1 MADNEAQNPIAK
13 NLITHNEEAQHAA
26 ADEKSMTL
34 FQAIKLYPKA
44 VGWSVVLSSALIM
57 EGYDLALLGSLYGSP
72 QFNRKYGVYNAASKK
87 WSVPA
92 NWQSA
97 LSNGARAGEVIGLI
111 INGFVSERYGYRKT
125 MIGALMSMTAFI
137 FILFFAPNVQT
148 LVIGEVFCGIPW
160 GMFQTLTTQYASE
173 VAPVRLRPILTTFVN
188 MCWVMGQFIA
198 AGVNR
203 ACVQRPD
210 QWAYRIPFAIQWIWP
225 IPIMIGVYLAPESP
239 WWHVRRG
246 DTAGARTAL
255 LRLTSPEKDPNF
267 NADETIAMIEHTNE
281 FEKRMTE
288 GTSWMDLF
296 KGTDLRRTEIVCFAW
311 IAQTICGTNIM
322 GYFAY
327 FMQRAGLPIIQS
339 FNMSM
344 ISLALGLIGTMG
356 SWFLMQHLGRRTIH
370 FSGACTLFVI
380 LIIVGSCS
388 FAGTQVSNWAIGAIL
403 ILFVFV
409 YDFTIGPVTY
419 SIVSEMSSTRLKGK
433 TIVLAR
439 ALYNISNI
447 VVNVLTN
454 YQLGVT
460 NWNWGAKTAFF
471 WAGTC
476 GCVVVWVYF
485 RLPEPK
491 GRTYGELGMLF
502 EQKISARKFAITHVD
517 PYGHSDGLE
526 EKIGEKESMKQEW
539 KD

>member
-1 MADNEAQNPIAK
+1 MADNEAQASSKTKAVLP
-13 NLITHNEEAQHAA
+13 NEEAQHAA
-26 ADEKSMTL
+26 EDEKSMTL
-34 FQAIKLYPKA
+34 LQAIKLYPKA

-57 EGYDLALLGSLYGSP
+57 ERLRSCPTGKS
-72 QFNRKYGVYNAASKK
+72 RK

-125 MIGALMSMTAFI
+125 MVGALISMICFI

-225 IPIMIGVYLAPESP
+225 VPIMIGVFLAPESP

-246 DTAGARTAL
+246 DTAGARAAL
-255 LRLTSPEKDPNF
+255 LRLTSPDKDPNF
-267 NADETIAMIEHTNE
+267 NADETIAMIQHTNE
-281 FEKRMTE
+281 LEKSMTE

-327 FMQRAGLPIIQS
+327 FMQRAGLPTVQS

-344 ISLALGLIGTMG
+344 ISLALGLVGTMG

-388 FAGTQVSNWAIGAIL
+388 FAGTQASNWAIGGIL

-419 SIVSEMSSTRLKGK
+419 SIVSEMSSTRLKAK

-439 ALYNISNI
+439 AFYNISNI

-454 YQLGVT
+454 YQLGDA
-460 NWNWGAKTAFF
+460 NWDWSSRTAFF
-471 WAGTC
+471 WAATC

-491 GRTYGELGMLF
+491 GRTYGELDLLF
-502 EQKISARKFAITHVD
+502 EKRISARKFASTHVD
-517 PYGHSDGLE
+517 PYGHVQGTDAEMEG
-526 EKIGEKESMKQEW
+526 KMAKPEW
-539 KD
+539 KEGR

>member
-1 MADNEAQNPIAK
+1 MTDKENQLPVATKLVAP
-13 NLITHNEEAQHAA
+13 NEEAQHAA
-26 ADEKSMTL
+26 DDEKSMGL

-72 QFNRKYGVYNAASKK
+72 QFNRKYGVLNPTSGKY
-87 WSVPA
+87 SVPA
-92 NWQSA
+92 SWQSA

-125 MIGALMSMTAFI
+125 MIGALVAMTAFI
-137 FILFFAPNVQT
+137 FILFFAPNIQT

-198 AGVNR
+198 SGVNR

-225 IPIMIGVYLAPESP
+225 VPIMVGVFLAPESP

-246 DTAGARTAL
+246 DKAGAKAAL
-255 LRLTSPEKDPNF
+255 LRLTSPDRDPNF
-267 NADETIAMIEHTNE
+267 NADETISMIEHTNE
-281 FEKRMTE
+281 MEKNMSE
-288 GTSWMDLF
+288 GTRWRDLF

-327 FMQRAGLPIIQS
+327 FMQKAGLPTVQS

-344 ISLALGLIGTMG
+344 ISLALGLIGTAG
-356 SWFLMQHLGRRTIH
+356 SWVLMQKLGRRTIH
-370 FSGACTLFVI
+370 FSGGCALFVI

-388 FAGTQVSNWAIGAIL
+388 FAGTEASNWAIGAVL
-403 ILFVFV
+403 IMFVFV

-419 SIVSEMSSTRLKGK
+419 SIVSEMSSTRLKAK

-454 YQLGVT
+454 YQLGDA
-460 NWNWGAKTAFF
+460 NWAWGAKTAFF

-491 GRTYGELGMLF
+491 GRTYGELDMLF
-502 EQKISARKFAITHVD
+502 EQRVSARKFASTHVD
-517 PYGHSDGLE
+517 PYGHSHGLE
-526 EKIGEKESMKQEW
+526 TKVEEKEAAKQEW
-539 KD
+539 RE

>member
-1 MADNEAQNPIAK
+1 MTDKDFEQPTATQLAAP
-13 NLITHNEEAQHAA
+13 NEEAQHAA
-26 ADEKSMTL
+26 DDEKSMSL
-34 FQAIKLYPKA
+34 VQAIKLYPKA

-72 QFNRKYGVYNAASKK
+72 QFNRKYGVLNAATGKY
-87 WSVPA
+87 SVQA
-92 NWQSA
+92 SWQSA
-97 LSNGARAGEVIGLI
+97 LSNGARAGEVIGLV

-125 MIGALMSMTAFI
+125 MIGALISMTAFI

-203 ACVQRPD
+203 GCVQRSD
-210 QWAYRIPFAIQWIWP
+210 QWAYRIPFAVQWVWP
-225 IPIMIGVYLAPESP
+225 IPIMVGVFLAPESP

-246 DTAGARTAL
+246 DKVGAKAAL

-281 FEKRMTE
+281 MEKNMSE
-288 GTSWMDLF
+288 GTRWTDLF
-296 KGTDLRRTEIVCFAW
+296 KGTDLRRTEIVCFTW

-327 FMQRAGLPIIQS
+327 FMQKAGLPTVQS

-344 ISLALGLIGTMG
+344 ISLALGLVGTAG
-356 SWFLMQHLGRRTIH
+356 SWYLMQKFGRRTIH
-370 FSGACTLFVI
+370 FSGGCTLFII

-388 FAGTQVSNWAIGAIL
+388 FAGTQASNWAIGAVL
-403 ILFVFV
+403 IMFVFV

-419 SIVSEMSSTRLKGK
+419 SIVSEMSSTRLKAK

-454 YQLGVT
+454 YQLGDA
-460 NWNWGAKTAFF
+460 NWAWGAKTAFF

-491 GRTYGELGMLF
+491 GRTYGELDMLF
-502 EQKISARKFAITHVD
+502 EQRVSARKFASTQVD
-517 PYGHSDGLE
+517 PYRHGRVAD
-526 EKIGEKESMKQEW
+526 EKAAVGSEW
-539 KD
+539 KE

>member
-1 MADNEAQNPIAK
+1 MSTAK
-13 NLITHNEEAQHAA
+13 DSQQPITHVVAPNEEAQHAA
-26 ADEKSMTL
+26 NDEKAMSL

-44 VGWSVVLSSALIM
+44 MGWSVVLSSALIM

-72 QFNRKYGVYNAASKK
+72 EFNKKYGVLNPDTGKYSVRAS
-87 WSVPA
+87 
-92 NWQSA
+92 WQSA

-111 INGFVSERYGYRKT
+111 INGFVSERYGYRNT
-125 MIGALMSMTAFI
+125 MIGALMAMTAFI
-137 FILFFAPNVQT
+137 FILFFAPNVET

-203 ACVQRPD
+203 GCVQRPD
-210 QWAYRIPFAIQWIWP
+210 QWAYRIPFAIQWVWP
-225 IPIMIGVYLAPESP
+225 IPIMVGVFLAPESP
-239 WWHVRRG
+239 WWHVRKG
-246 DTAGARTAL
+246 NKAGAKAAL
-255 LRLTSPEKDPNF
+255 LRLTSPDKDPNF
-267 NADETIAMIEHTNE
+267 NADRTIAMIEHTNE
-281 FEKRMTE
+281 MEKNMSE
-288 GTSWMDLF
+288 GTRWSDLF
-296 KGTDLRRTEIVCFAW
+296 KGTDLRRTEIVCFTW

-327 FMQRAGLPIIQS
+327 FMQKAGLPTVQS

-344 ISLALGLIGTMG
+344 ISLALGLIGTAG
-356 SWFLMQHLGRRTIH
+356 SWFLMQHFGRRAIH
-370 FSGACTLFVI
+370 FSGGCTLFVI
-380 LIIVGSCS
+380 LIVVGSCS
-388 FAGTQVSNWAIGAIL
+388 FAGTQASNWAIGAVL

-419 SIVSEMSSTRLKGK
+419 SIVSEMSSTRLKSK
-433 TIVLAR
+433 TMVLAR
-439 ALYNISNI
+439 ALYNVSNI

-454 YQLGVT
+454 YQLGDA
-460 NWNWGAKTAFF
+460 NWAWGAKTAFF

-476 GCVVVWVYF
+476 GCVVVWAYF

-491 GRTYGELGMLF
+491 GRTYGELDVLF
-502 EQKISARKFAITHVD
+502 EQRVSARKFATTQVD
-517 PYGHSDGLE
+517 AYGYGQVD
-526 EKIGEKESMKQEW
+526 EKSAKEAE
-539 KD
+539 

>member
-1 MADNEAQNPIAK
+1 MAEKLEAHPVAT
-13 NLITHNEEAQHAA
+13 NLIAPNKDAQHAA
-26 ADEKSMTL
+26 ADEKQMSL
-34 FQAIKLYPKA
+34 LDAIKLYPKA

-72 QFNRKYGVYNAASKK
+72 QFNMKYGKQNPTTGK
-87 WSVPA
+87 WTVPA

-125 MIGALMSMTAFI
+125 MIGALVSMTAFI

-173 VAPVRLRPILTTFVN
+173 VSPVQLRPILTTFVN

-203 ACVQRPD
+203 GCVTRND

-225 IPIMIGVYLAPESP
+225 LPIITGVLFAPESP
-239 WWHVRRG
+239 WWHVRKG
-246 DTAGARTAL
+246 DREGARAAL
-255 LRLTSPEKDPNF
+255 LRLTSPEKNPNF
-267 NADETIAMIEHTNE
+267 NPDETIAMIEHTNE
-281 FEKRMTE
+281 MEKE
-288 GTSWMDLF
+288 LSSGTRWSDLF
-296 KGTDLRRTEIVCFAW
+296 KGTDLRRTEIVCFTW
-311 IAQTICGTNIM
+311 IAQTICGQNIM

-327 FMQRAGLPIIQS
+327 FMQKAGLPTVQS
-339 FNMSM
+339 FNMSL
-344 ISLALGLIGTMG
+344 ISLALGLIGTAL
-356 SWFLMQHLGRRTIH
+356 SWALMQRLGRRTIH
-370 FSGACTLFVI
+370 LLGSTTLFT
-380 LIIVGSCS
+380 LLLIVGSCS
-388 FAGTQVSNWAIGAIL
+388 FAHTRASNWAIGGLL
-403 ILFVFV
+403 IAFVFV
-409 YDFTIGPVTY
+409 YDLTIGPVTY
-419 SIVSEMSSTRLKGK
+419 SLISELSSTRLKAK

-439 ALYNISNI
+439 ALYNTSNI

-454 YQLGVT
+454 YQLGES
-460 NWNWGAKTAFF
+460 NWNWGARTAFF

-476 GCVVVWVYF
+476 GFVVLWAYF

-491 GRTYGELGMLF
+491 GRTYGELDALF
-502 EQKISARKFAITHVD
+502 EKGISARGFK
-517 PYGHSDGLE
+517 GR
-526 EKIGEKESMKQEW
+526 W
-539 KD
+539 

>member
-1 MADNEAQNPIAK
+1 
-13 NLITHNEEAQHAA
+13 
-26 ADEKSMTL
+26 
-34 FQAIKLYPKA
+34 
-44 VGWSVVLSSALIM
+44 
-57 EGYDLALLGSLYGSP
+57 
-72 QFNRKYGVYNAASKK
+72 
-87 WSVPA
+87 
-92 NWQSA
+92 
-97 LSNGARAGEVIGLI
+97 
-111 INGFVSERYGYRKT
+111 
-125 MIGALMSMTAFI
+125 
-137 FILFFAPNVQT
+137 
-148 LVIGEVFCGIPW
+148 
-160 GMFQTLTTQYASE
+160 
-173 VAPVRLRPILTTFVN
+173 
-188 MCWVMGQFIA
+188 MGQFIA

-225 IPIMIGVYLAPESP
+225 VPIMIGVFLAPESP

-246 DTAGARTAL
+246 DTTGARTAL

-267 NADETIAMIEHTNE
+267 NADETIAMIQHTNE
-281 FEKRMTE
+281 LEKSMTE

-327 FMQRAGLPIIQS
+327 FMQRAGLPTVQS

-344 ISLALGLIGTMG
+344 ISLALGLVGTMG
-356 SWFLMQHLGRRTIH
+356 SWFLMQYLGRRTIH
-370 FSGACTLFVI
+370 FSGSCALFII

-388 FAGTQVSNWAIGAIL
+388 FAGTQASNWAIGGVL

-419 SIVSEMSSTRLKGK
+419 SIVSEMSSTRLKAK

-454 YQLGVT
+454 YQLGDA

-471 WAGTC
+471 WSGTC
-476 GCVVVWVYF
+476 LCVVIWVYF

-491 GRTYGELGMLF
+491 GRTYGELDVLF
-502 EQKISARKFAITHVD
+502 EQKVSARKFASTQVD
-517 PYGHSDGLE
+517 PYGHGVME
-526 EKIGEKESMKQEW
+526 MKVTEKAAKPEW
-539 KD
+539 KE